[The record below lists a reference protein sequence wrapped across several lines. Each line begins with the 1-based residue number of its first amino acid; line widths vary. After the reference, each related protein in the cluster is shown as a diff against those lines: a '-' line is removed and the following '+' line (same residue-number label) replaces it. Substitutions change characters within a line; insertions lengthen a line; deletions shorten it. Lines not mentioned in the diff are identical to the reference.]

1 MSKAMN
7 CAIYD
12 FSVYED
18 VFHEQKGQ
26 LKTTS
31 VGWNGRK
38 LEIIPL
44 FQLLKHNIIPI
55 GDLMNLKPFDI
66 IRFDE
71 NRAFGSYLIVPLKVT
86 KNIEVELNDI
96 DENLKKILLSY
107 GIIEF
112 EFDCSGETSCLP
124 PEGIEAIEKHGIH
137 YFDIIKEME
146 DVHGIVVDY
155 KYMKSNFD
163 TYKESIETIGCSFEY
178 HKIPFIWITNEYK
191 LTLNDASD
199 EQIKQ
204 MEGSNIIL
212 WSSKEMNA
220 VQLVSS
226 ILGLPDSRTDCYP
239 DSFDLYEKNKSNVM
253 NEIKKSKL
261 PNFKSMKKDD
271 LITLLIEKYSKIDE
285 LETSLIQMKNNLH
298 KITGQYKNIKSENS
312 DNERDSKYLNNTV
325 SIGVKSLRQLLAKCE
340 NQLKMIDAYQ

>member
-1 MSKAMN
+1 MSKEKR
-7 CAIYD
+7 CEIHD
-12 FSVYED
+12 FNKYENE
-18 VFHEQKGQ
+18 FYEQEGQ

-31 VGWNGRK
+31 VGWNGRE
-38 LEIIPL
+38 LDIIPL
-44 FQLLKHNIIPI
+44 FQLSKHNIIPI

-107 GIIEF
+107 GIIKF

-191 LTLNDASD
+191 LTLNNATDD
-199 EQIKQ
+199 QIKQ
-204 MEGSNIIL
+204 MEFSNIIL
-212 WSSKEMNA
+212 GSSKEMNA

-226 ILGLPDSRTDCYP
+226 IFDFADRRTDSYP

-325 SIGVKSLRQLLAKCE
+325 SKGVKSLRQLLAKCE
-340 NQLKMIDAYQ
+340 NQLNMIDPSQ

>member
-1 MSKAMN
+1 MSKEKR
-7 CAIYD
+7 CEIHD
-12 FSVYED
+12 FNKYENE
-18 VFHEQKGQ
+18 FYEQEGQ

-31 VGWNGRK
+31 VGWNGRE
-38 LEIIPL
+38 LNIIPL
-44 FQLLKHNIIPI
+44 FQLLKHNIILI

-66 IRFDE
+66 IRFFEVD
-71 NRAFGSYLIVPLKVT
+71 AFGSYLIVPLKVT

-107 GIIEF
+107 GIIKF
-112 EFDCSGETSCLP
+112 EYDCHNEIFFLP

-137 YFDIIKEME
+137 YFDIIKEMH
-146 DVHGIVVDY
+146 DVPGIVVDY

-163 TYKESIETIGCSFEY
+163 TYKESIKTIGSIDEY
-178 HKIPFIWITNEYK
+178 HQIAIIWITNEYK
-191 LTLNDASD
+191 LTLNDATD
-199 EQIKQ
+199 DQIKQ
-204 MEGSNIIL
+204 MEFSNIIL
-212 WSSKEMNA
+212 GSSKEMNA

-226 ILGLPDSRTDCYP
+226 IFDFADRRTDSYP

-298 KITGQYKNIKSENS
+298 KITEQYKNIKSENS

-325 SIGVKSLRQLLAKCE
+325 SKGVKSLRQLLAKCE
-340 NQLKMIDAYQ
+340 NQLNLIDPY

>member
-1 MSKAMN
+1 MSKEKRSE
-7 CAIYD
+7 IHD
-12 FSVYED
+12 FNKYENE
-18 VFHEQKGQ
+18 FYEQEGQ

-31 VGWNGRK
+31 VGWNGRE
-38 LEIIPL
+38 LNIIPL
-44 FQLLKHNIIPI
+44 FQLSKHNIILI

-163 TYKESIETIGCSFEY
+163 TYKESIETIGGSFEY

-285 LETSLIQMKNNLH
+285 LETSLFQMKNNLH

-325 SIGVKSLRQLLAKCE
+325 SKGVKSLRQLLAKCE
-340 NQLKMIDAYQ
+340 NQLNLIDPSQ